1 MSDEKA
7 LQKSSEQVAFA
18 PSHET
23 HVAMIPRN
31 PTELGQVAAI
41 IQAGGF
47 APKGMD
53 KYAIAG
59 AIAHGLEVG
68 LAPMQSVQC
77 IAVIN
82 GRPSIWGDG
91 VIALVQASGLLEDWF
106 DEWDEETQ
114 TASCTVKRLG
124 RRPRTEV
131 FSMEDAKRA
140 GLAGRDTY
148 RQYPQ
153 RMCRW
158 RARSWAFRGEF
169 ADVMKGLAIR
179 EEVEDYIDV
188 TPAPR
193 EASTASLHAR
203 LRAATA
209 PGREPEAEPPEPVV
223 DEPTGPGIA
232 LEATPATEP
241 EPSREPEPQ
250 PEPDAEPTKDLLYQR
265 CLALGTELGAR
276 RTGEIVNECGL
287 EMADLRPG
295 AAKAKLEKLAAA
307 LAKANHNDK

>member
-1 MSDEKA
+1 MSDDTKA
-7 LQKSSEQVAFA
+7 KGDALTIA
-18 PSHET
+18 PQADLKMAI
-23 HVAMIPRN
+23 VPRN
-31 PTELGQVAAI
+31 VTELYQTASMVHGS
-41 IQAGGF
+41 GL

-53 KYAIAG
+53 RNQVAVAIMT
-59 AIAHGLEVG
+59 GLELG
-68 LAPMQSVQC
+68 LPPMQSVQC

-82 GRPSIWGDG
+82 GRPTIWGDG
-91 VIALVQASGLLEDWF
+91 AVALVSASGLLERMS
-106 DEWDEETQ
+106 DEWDEKTQ
-114 TASCTVKRLG
+114 TATVVVKRAL
-124 RRPRTEV
+124 RPERVER
-131 FSMEDAKRA
+131 FSMDDAKRA
-140 GLAGRDTY
+140 GLANRDTY
-148 RQYPQ
+148 KQYPQ
-153 RMCRW
+153 RMCLW
-158 RARSWAFRGEF
+158 RARAWALRAEF
-169 ADVMKGLAIR
+169 ADVLKGVAMR

-250 PEPDAEPTKDLLYQR
+250 PEPDAEPPKDLLYQR
-265 CLALGTELGAR
+265 CLSLGTELGAR

-307 LAKANHNDK
+307 LAKAKHNDK